1 MSLKGIDISNWQAG
15 INLSAIAGQV
25 DFIIVKATEGVGFVD
40 KQCDKFFQEAKLL
53 GKKLG
58 FYHFAR
64 TNNAIAEADFF
75 YNNTKNYFGQA
86 IPILDWEVDDSVDWV
101 NKFVNR
107 IHELSGV
114 WPWVYANP
122 WRFNQGVVNT
132 NCGRWVAGYPYA
144 ITDINYGLN
153 YPLPSSYRVNGVIC
167 AWQFTSSCRL
177 HGYNGSL
184 DANVFYGDEEAWMAY
199 AGGGSGARLG
209 FADAAAEVMEHLCT
223 HSAHG
228 YSQPN
233 RAGVGTGG
241 AVSETITLSDGTRV
255 GISGGDRDCSSAC
268 IECYAALGVD
278 VGGATYTGNMRRCMT
293 GTGNFRWHPWGTYTA
308 KRGDIYLNETHH
320 TAMCLGDGKLGE
332 FSRSELHSTHGTK
345 GDQDGWE
352 SHITSF
358 YTYSKG
364 WDGVLE
370 YVGPEPEPAPEP
382 DGYDKTKLPASL
394 QRFDDVD
401 PDAWY
406 VDSLD
411 WAVSN
416 DIMSGY
422 STDTFDPNG
431 TLNRAQA
438 TCILANYSGVKTE
451 HTFSDVTPGNYYYD
465 AVEWAAG
472 NDITSGLPDGSFN
485 PDGACTREQ
494 LCCMLYN
501 MAGDADGVIWPVTMD
516 DWSSVS
522 TWARDAVA
530 WAVEEGIIGNTGAI
544 RPGDACTRAEAAA
557 MLHNYSK
564 R

>member
-40 KQCDKFFQEAKLL
+40 KSCDAFFQEAKRL

-86 IPILDWEVDDSVDWV
+86 IPILDWEVDDSVAWV

-153 YPLPSSYRVNGVIC
+153 YKLPSSYRVNGVTC

-177 HGYNGSL
+177 SGYSGNL
-184 DANVFYGDEEAWMAY
+184 DANVFYGDEAAWDAY
-199 AGGGSGARLG
+199 
-209 FADAAAEVMEHLCT
+209 C
-223 HSAHG
+223 
-228 YSQPN
+228 
-233 RAGVGTGG
+233 
-241 AVSETITLSDGTRV
+241 
-255 GISGGDRDCSSAC
+255 GIK
-268 IECYAALGVD
+268 
-278 VGGATYTGNMRRCMT
+278 
-293 GTGNFRWHPWGTYTA
+293 H
-308 KRGDIYLNETHH
+308 
-320 TAMCLGDGKLGE
+320 
-332 FSRSELHSTHGTK
+332 
-345 GDQDGWE
+345 
-352 SHITSF
+352 
-358 YTYSKG
+358 
-364 WDGVLE
+364 
-370 YVGPEPEPAPEP
+370 EPEQPS
-382 DGYDKTKLPASL
+382 GYDKTKLPESL
-394 QRFDDVD
+394 RRFDDID

-406 VDSLD
+406 VDALD

-416 DIMSGY
+416 GTMNGY
-422 STDTFDPNG
+422 DTDTFDPDG
-431 TLNRAQA
+431 TLTRAQA
-438 TCILANYSGVKTE
+438 TCILANYAGVESE

-465 AVEWAAG
+465 AVEWAAANG
-472 NDITSGLPDGSFN
+472 IVNGLPDGSFD

-494 LCCMLYN
+494 LCCMFYN
-501 MAGDADGVIWPVTMD
+501 MAKPEAVADPPVGMQ
-516 DWSSVS
+516 DWDSVS
-522 TWARDAVA
+522 QWAREAVA
-530 WAVEEGIIGNTGAI
+530 WAVACGIIGNTGSI
-544 RPGDACTRAEAAA
+544 RPVDACTRAEAAA
-557 MLHNYSK
+557 ILHNYFK
-564 R
+564 L